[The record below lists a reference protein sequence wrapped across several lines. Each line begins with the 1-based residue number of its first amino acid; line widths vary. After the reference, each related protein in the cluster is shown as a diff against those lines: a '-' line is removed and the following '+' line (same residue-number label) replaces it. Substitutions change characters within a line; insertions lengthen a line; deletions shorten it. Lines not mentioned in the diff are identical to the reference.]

1 MLFKEINE
9 QLINIKEK
17 NFKLESKVQR
27 LIEKNLPVLLDLDF
41 LITEF
46 SIDSYRF
53 DSVAYNPESNAFVII
68 EYKKVRCD
76 RLVDQGY
83 AYLGVLLNRKAEFV
97 LLYNRVKNESKQVGD
112 FDWSQTRI
120 VFISPK
126 FNNYQLD
133 ATRYIKLPFDIY
145 QIKKYEEGIVSFEKL
160 TDEKTTKADSKEIIR
175 PKTQEAEVMKEIVVY
190 TEDDH
195 KQGSSEE
202 IIDLYERIKDSIM
215 EWGDIVCAVKK
226 CYIAFKTNKN
236 FCDIQLQKNQLKIWL
251 NLHKGQL
258 NDNKGLFADCSIKG
272 HWGNGDYEA
281 IIKDD
286 NQFEYLMSLIK
297 QSWEANK

>member
-175 PKTQEAEVMKEIVVY
+175 PKTQEAEVMKEIVVN
-190 TEDDH
+190 TEEDH
-195 KQGSSEE
+195 KKGSSEE
-202 IIDLYERIKDSIM
+202 IVDLYERIRSTILD
-215 EWGDIVCAVKK
+215 WGDIRIGARR
-226 CYIAFKTNKN
+226 YWIAFLDKKD
-236 FCDIQLQKNQLKIWL
+236 FCDISLHKNHMKIYL
-251 NLHKGQL
+251 NLKKGEL